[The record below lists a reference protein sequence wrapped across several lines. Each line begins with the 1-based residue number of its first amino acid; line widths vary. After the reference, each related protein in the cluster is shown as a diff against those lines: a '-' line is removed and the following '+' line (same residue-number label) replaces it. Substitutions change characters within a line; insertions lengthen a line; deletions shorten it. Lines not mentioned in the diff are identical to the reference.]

1 MKRQKH
7 IALSL
12 LLSLTPLI
20 LPAIAPAN
28 YGYCQSVSAA
38 WYDTDNTFLDR
49 GKQSYNQGQFDQA
62 ITELTQSININKDR
76 ADSYYWRALAL
87 LAIKQNDRALA
98 DLNDAIRRDPNSTSC
113 FLSRGLLYSNL
124 GQLDKAIKDFDQALA
139 IDPNL
144 IDAKTNRDF
153 ATKELAKQQIAK
165 VNMVPPTSETLE
177 IASSTVPGI
186 GPNVFSSSGV
196 PAHVARTTSGY
207 VNGKPTYGV
216 STSGSG
222 SSKPTKVATAATKTN
237 TVTVSSNSAPAVTYV
252 SPVATNRPTVTTQD
266 VVATA
271 AGINDPKWLALQ
283 KELDAKVA
291 REKKEAELAAVERSR
306 NELKAR
312 ELALKEKQMEE
323 RIARQRSKHEVEDA
337 RRMAMANV
345 AKNKPV
351 TQTADGPEVKV
362 AAAAEEESALEV
374 TNRPV
379 RDKWALIV
387 GISNFQDSKLNLKYP
402 AKDAKDFHDYLLKEG
417 NFAPDHVKLL
427 TNEQATR
434 ANILSELG
442 DKWLPRVANPD
453 DLVVIY
459 ISSHGSASDMDI
471 GGVNY
476 LLAYD
481 SQVDSLYA
489 SGLPMQDL
497 TRIIKGRVH
506 SDRVVLVLDAC
517 HSGAAEAGAKGLFRQ
532 GNVDITEM
540 AQGTGQL
547 VISSSQPSQV
557 SWESKHYQNSVF
569 TRCLIESL
577 KSKGNATTLGEA
589 FTNMKDKVQQE
600 VLTERG
606 VLQTPVL
613 KSRWKGNEL
622 RLAAPPISPRP
633 GLSETP

>member
-1 MKRQKH
+1 MKRPTL

-12 LLSLTPLI
+12 ILSVQLLAPAVTPLA
-20 LPAIAPAN
+20 LPGA
-28 YGYCQSVSAA
+28 SAA
-38 WYDTDNTFLDR
+38 WYDNENTFLDR
-49 GKQSYNQGQFDQA
+49 GKQAYNQGQFDDAIQA
-62 ITELTQSININKDR
+62 LTESIKLNANR
-76 ADSYYWRALAL
+76 ADSFYWRGLAL
-87 LAIKQNDRALA
+87 LAIKQNDRALT
-98 DLNDAIRRDPNSTSC
+98 DLNEAIRLAPDSTSC

-124 GQLDKAIKDFDQALA
+124 GQLDKAVKDFDQALA

-153 ATKELAKQQIAK
+153 AVKELEKQKIAGK
-165 VNMVPPTSETLE
+165 PATTSGEI
-177 IASSTVPGI
+177 IASAPPENLPGI
-186 GPNVFSSSGV
+186 GAVTGTASTALSGSTTSGV
-196 PAHVARTTSGY
+196 RPHVPRTTSGY
-207 VNGKPTYGV
+207 NEKGKPTYGV

-222 SSKPTKVATAATKTN
+222 TTGSAGSASTNSTAA
-237 TVTVSSNSAPAVTYV
+237 
-252 SPVATNRPTVTTQD
+252 VTTSTA
-266 VVATA
+266 VATA

-291 REKKEAELAAVERSR
+291 REKKEAELAAAERSR

-312 ELALKEKQMEE
+312 ELALREKEAEE
-323 RIARQRSKHEVEDA
+323 RIERQRSKREVEEA
-337 RRMAMANV
+337 RRLAMANN
-345 AKNKPV
+345 AKAKVQVGKASGKPAE
-351 TQTADGPEVKV
+351 TAEPAGEET
-362 AAAAEEESALEV
+362 AALDI

-402 AKDAKDFHDYLLKEG
+402 AKDAKDFNDYLLKEG

-427 TNEQATR
+427 VNEQATR

-517 HSGAAEAGAKGLFRQ
+517 HSGAADPGAKGLFRQ
-532 GNVDITEM
+532 GNVDVTEV

-577 KSKGNATTLGEA
+577 KSNGNATTLGEA
-589 FTNMKDKVQQE
+589 FNNMKDKVQQE
-600 VLTERG
+600 VLSERG
-606 VLQTPVL
+606 VLQTPIL
-613 KSRWKGNEL
+613 KSRWKGNDL
-622 RLAAPPISPRP
+622 RLAAPPVTPRP
-633 GLSETP
+633 GLSETL

>member
-1 MKRQKH
+1 MKNRQ
-7 IALSL
+7 IAASL
-12 LLSLTPLI
+12 LLSLTPL
-20 LPAIAPAN
+20 LCPMFMPS
-28 YGYCQSVSAA
+28 GYDLSQPVGAA
-38 WYDTDNTFLDR
+38 WYDNENTFLDR
-49 GKQSYNQGQFDQA
+49 GKQAYNQGQFDQA
-62 ITELTQSININKDR
+62 IQALTESIKLNADR
-76 ADSYYWRALAL
+76 ADSYYWRGLAL
-87 LAIKQNDRALA
+87 LAIKQNDRALT
-98 DLNDAIRRDPNSTSC
+98 DLNEAIRLAPDSTSC
-113 FLSRGLLYSNL
+113 FLSRGLLHSNL
-124 GQLDKAIKDFDQALA
+124 GQLDKAIADFDQALA

-153 ATKELAKQQIAK
+153 AAKELEKQKLAKAK
-165 VNMVPPTSETLE
+165 PAEPTNTELAVT
-177 IASSTVPGI
+177 TV
-186 GPNVFSSSGV
+186 SSSALVASNPTGSSV
-196 PAHVARTTSGY
+196 RPHVARTSSGY
-207 VNGKPTYGV
+207 DSKGKPTYGV
-216 STSGSG
+216 STTNT
-222 SSKPTKVATAATKTN
+222 SSTATAAVTN
-237 TVTVSSNSAPAVTYV
+237 QTVI
-252 SPVATNRPTVTTQD
+252 
-266 VVATA
+266 ATA

-283 KELDAKVA
+283 KELEAKVA
-291 REKKEAELAAVERSR
+291 RERKETELAAAERSR

-312 ELALKEKQMEE
+312 ELALKEKEADARIE
-323 RIARQRSKHEVEDA
+323 RLRNKQEVEEA
-337 RRMAMANV
+337 RRLAMANT
-345 AKNKPV
+345 AKVKPSGKV
-351 TQTADGPEVKV
+351 TAKV
-362 AAAAEEESALEV
+362 DTDSQPEESALDV

-402 AKDAKDFHDYLLKEG
+402 AKDAKDFNDYLLKEG

-517 HSGAAEAGAKGLFRQ
+517 HSGAADPGAKGLFRQ
-532 GNVDITEM
+532 GNVDVTEV

-589 FTNMKDKVQQE
+589 FSNMKDKVQQE

-613 KSRWKGNEL
+613 KSRWKGNDL
-622 RLAAPPISPRP
+622 RLAAPAVTPRP
-633 GLSETP
+633 GLAEVP

>member
-1 MKRQKH
+1 MKKQQ
-7 IALSL
+7 IAASL
-12 LLSLTPLI
+12 ILSLTPLLCPMF
-20 LPAIAPAN
+20 LPCGLELSQPTE
-28 YGYCQSVSAA
+28 AA
-38 WYDTDNTFLDR
+38 WYDNENTFLDR
-49 GKQSYNQGQFDQA
+49 GKQAYNQGQFDQA
-62 ITELTQSININKDR
+62 IQALTESIKLNGDR
-76 ADSYYWRALAL
+76 ADSYYWRGLAL
-87 LAIKQNDRALA
+87 LAIKQNDRALD
-98 DLNDAIRRDPNSTSC
+98 DLNAAIRLAPDSTSC

-124 GQLDKAIKDFDQALA
+124 GQLDKAIADFDQALA

-153 ATKELAKQQIAK
+153 AAKELEKQKIAK
-165 VNMVPPTSETLE
+165 SKPVEPANTDLAVTTVASNQV
-177 IASSTVPGI
+177 ASSQTG
-186 GPNVFSSSGV
+186 SSV
-196 PAHVARTTSGY
+196 RPHVARTTSGY
-207 VNGKPTYGV
+207 DAKGKPTYGV
-216 STSGSG
+216 STGHAG
-222 SSKPTKVATAATKTN
+222 SS
-237 TVTVSSNSAPAVTYV
+237 VSTTPAVT
-252 SPVATNRPTVTTQD
+252 NQTVI
-266 VVATA
+266 ATA

-283 KELDAKVA
+283 KELEAKVA
-291 REKKEAELAAVERSR
+291 REKKEAELAAAERSR

-312 ELALKEKQMEE
+312 ELALKEKEAEE
-323 RIARQRSKHEVEDA
+323 RIERQRNKHEVEEA
-337 RRMAMANV
+337 RRLAMANNGKV
-345 AKNKPV
+345 KGPAK
-351 TQTADGPEVKV
+351 TTAKAD
-362 AAAAEEESALEV
+362 AETPAEESALDV

-402 AKDAKDFHDYLLKEG
+402 AKDAKDFNDYLLKEG
-417 NFAPDHVKLL
+417 HFAADHVKLL

-517 HSGAAEAGAKGLFRQ
+517 HSGAADPGAKGLFRQ
-532 GNVDITEM
+532 GNVDISEV

-577 KSKGNATTLGEA
+577 KSKGDATTLGEA
-589 FTNMKDKVQQE
+589 FSNMKDKVQQE

-613 KSRWKGNEL
+613 KSRWKGNDL
-622 RLAAPPISPRP
+622 RLAAPPVTPRP
-633 GLSETP
+633 GLAENP

>member
-1 MKRQKH
+1 MKKRQ
-7 IALSL
+7 IAASL
-12 LLSLTPLI
+12 LLSLTPLLCPMF
-20 LPAIAPAN
+20 LPSGLDLSQPTE
-28 YGYCQSVSAA
+28 AA
-38 WYDTDNTFLDR
+38 WYDNENTFLDR
-49 GKQSYNQGQFDQA
+49 GKQAYNQGQFDQA
-62 ITELTQSININKDR
+62 IQALTESIKLNGDR
-76 ADSYYWRALAL
+76 ADSYYWRGLAL

-98 DLNDAIRRDPNSTSC
+98 DLTDAIRLAPDSTSC
-113 FLSRGLLYSNL
+113 FLSRGLLYSNM
-124 GQLDKAIKDFDQALA
+124 GQLDKAVADFDQALA

-153 ATKELAKQQIAK
+153 AAKELEKQKLAKAK
-165 VNMVPPTSETLE
+165 PVEPASTELAVTTVSNNQVV
-177 IASSTVPGI
+177 ASSQTG
-186 GPNVFSSSGV
+186 SSV
-196 PAHVARTTSGY
+196 RPHVARTSSGY
-207 VNGKPTYGV
+207 DSKGKPTYGL
-216 STSGSG
+216 STSH
-222 SSKPTKVATAATKTN
+222 PNTATAS
-237 TVTVSSNSAPAVTYV
+237 TVAVTGQT
-252 SPVATNRPTVTTQD
+252 A
-266 VVATA
+266 VATA

-283 KELDAKVA
+283 KELEAKVA

-312 ELALKEKQMEE
+312 ELALKEKEAEE
-323 RIARQRSKHEVEDA
+323 RIERQRNKHEVEDA
-337 RRMAMANV
+337 RRLAMANN
-345 AKNKPV
+345 AKVKTPAKG
-351 TQTADGPEVKV
+351 TAKTE
-362 AAAAEEESALEV
+362 AESQPEESALDV

-387 GISNFQDSKLNLKYP
+387 GISNFQDNKLNLKYP
-402 AKDAKDFHDYLLKEG
+402 AKDAKDFNDYLLKEG

-427 TNEQATR
+427 VNEQATR

-517 HSGAAEAGAKGLFRQ
+517 HSGAADPGAKGLFRQ
-532 GNVDITEM
+532 GNVDISEV

-577 KSKGNATTLGEA
+577 KSKGDATTLGEA
-589 FTNMKDKVQQE
+589 FSNMKDKVQQE

-613 KSRWKGNEL
+613 KSRWKGNDL
-622 RLAAPPISPRP
+622 RLAAPAVTPRP
-633 GLSETP
+633 GLAENP

>member
-1 MKRQKH
+1 MKKRQ
-7 IALSL
+7 IAASL
-12 LLSLTPLI
+12 LLSLTPLLCPMF
-20 LPAIAPAN
+20 LPSGLDLSQPTE
-28 YGYCQSVSAA
+28 AA
-38 WYDTDNTFLDR
+38 WYDNENTFLDR
-49 GKQSYNQGQFDQA
+49 GKQAYNQGQFDQA
-62 ITELTQSININKDR
+62 IQLLTESIKLNGDR
-76 ADSYYWRALAL
+76 ADSFYWRGLAL

-98 DLNDAIRRDPNSTSC
+98 DLTDAIRLAPDSTSC
-113 FLSRGLLYSNL
+113 FLSRGLLYSNM
-124 GQLDKAIKDFDQALA
+124 GRLDKAVADFDQALA

-153 ATKELAKQQIAK
+153 AAKELEKQKIAK
-165 VNMVPPTSETLE
+165 AKPVEPVSTELAVTTVSNNQVV
-177 IASSTVPGI
+177 ASSQ
-186 GPNVFSSSGV
+186 SGSAV
-196 PAHVARTTSGY
+196 RPHVARTTSGY
-207 VNGKPTYGV
+207 DSKGKPTYGL
-216 STSGSG
+216 STSH
-222 SSKPTKVATAATKTN
+222 PNTATAS
-237 TVTVSSNSAPAVTYV
+237 TVAVTGQT
-252 SPVATNRPTVTTQD
+252 A
-266 VVATA
+266 VATA

-283 KELDAKVA
+283 KELEAKVA

-312 ELALKEKQMEE
+312 ELALKEKEAEE
-323 RIARQRSKHEVEDA
+323 RIERQRNKHEVEDA
-337 RRMAMANV
+337 RRLAMANN
-345 AKNKPV
+345 AKVKTPAK
-351 TQTADGPEVKV
+351 TTAKTETESQP
-362 AAAAEEESALEV
+362 EESALDV

-387 GISNFQDSKLNLKYP
+387 GISNFQDNKLNLKYP
-402 AKDAKDFHDYLLKEG
+402 AKDAKDFNDYLLKEG

-427 TNEQATR
+427 VNEQATR

-517 HSGAAEAGAKGLFRQ
+517 HSGAADPGSKGLFRQ
-532 GNVDITEM
+532 GNVDITEV

-547 VISSSQPSQV
+547 VISSSLPSQV

-577 KSKGNATTLGEA
+577 KSKGDATTLGEA
-589 FTNMKDKVQQE
+589 FSNMKDKVQQE

-613 KSRWKGNEL
+613 KSRWKGNDL
-622 RLAAPPISPRP
+622 RLAAPAVTPRP
-633 GLSETP
+633 GLAENP

>member
-1 MKRQKH
+1 MKKRQ
-7 IALSL
+7 IAATL
-12 LLSLTPLI
+12 LLSLTPLLCPMF
-20 LPAIAPAN
+20 LPLGLDLSHPAE
-28 YGYCQSVSAA
+28 AA
-38 WYDTDNTFLDR
+38 WYDNENTFLDR
-49 GKQSYNQGQFDQA
+49 GKQAYNQGQFDQA
-62 ITELTQSININKDR
+62 IQALTESIKLNGDR
-76 ADSYYWRALAL
+76 ADSYYWRGLAL

-98 DLNDAIRRDPNSTSC
+98 DLTDAIRLAPDSTSC

-124 GQLDKAIKDFDQALA
+124 GQLDKAVADFDRALA

-153 ATKELAKQQIAK
+153 AAKELEKQKIAK
-165 VNMVPPTSETLE
+165 AKPVEPASTELAVTTVSNNQVV
-177 IASSTVPGI
+177 ASSQTG
-186 GPNVFSSSGV
+186 SSV
-196 PAHVARTTSGY
+196 RPHVARTTSGY
-207 VNGKPTYGV
+207 DSKGKPTYGV
-216 STSGSG
+216 ST
-222 SSKPTKVATAATKTN
+222 TA
-237 TVTVSSNSAPAVTYV
+237 TVTPAVTG
-252 SPVATNRPTVTTQD
+252 RM

-271 AGINDPKWLALQ
+271 DGINDPKWLALQ
-283 KELDAKVA
+283 KELEAKVA

-312 ELALKEKQMEE
+312 ELALKEKEAEE
-323 RIARQRSKHEVEDA
+323 RIERQRNKHEVEDA
-337 RRMAMANV
+337 RRLAMANN
-345 AKNKPV
+345 AKVKTPAKV
-351 TQTADGPEVKV
+351 TAKTETESQP
-362 AAAAEEESALEV
+362 EESALDV

-387 GISNFQDSKLNLKYP
+387 GISNFQDNKLNLKYP
-402 AKDAKDFHDYLLKEG
+402 AKDAKDFNDYLLKEG

-427 TNEQATR
+427 VNEQATR

-517 HSGAAEAGAKGLFRQ
+517 HSGAADPGSKGLFRQ
-532 GNVDITEM
+532 GNVDITEV

-577 KSKGNATTLGEA
+577 KSKGSATTLGEA
-589 FTNMKDKVQQE
+589 FSNMKDKVQQE

-613 KSRWKGNEL
+613 KSRWKGNDL
-622 RLAAPPISPRP
+622 RLAAPAVTPRP
-633 GLSETP
+633 GLAENP

>member
-1 MKRQKH
+1 MKKRQ
-7 IALSL
+7 IAASL
-12 LLSLTPLI
+12 LLSLSPL
-20 LPAIAPAN
+20 LCPMFVPS
-28 YGYCQSVSAA
+28 GLDLSQPTEAA
-38 WYDTDNTFLDR
+38 WYDNENTFLDR
-49 GKQSYNQGQFDQA
+49 GKQAYNQGQFDQA
-62 ITELTQSININKDR
+62 IQLLTESIKLNGDR
-76 ADSYYWRALAL
+76 ADSYYWRGLAL

-98 DLNDAIRRDPNSTSC
+98 DLTDAIRLAPDSTSC
-113 FLSRGLLYSNL
+113 FLSRGLLYSNM
-124 GQLDKAIKDFDQALA
+124 GRLDKAVADFDQALA

-153 ATKELAKQQIAK
+153 AAKELEKQKIAK
-165 VNMVPPTSETLE
+165 AKPVEPASTELAVTTVSNNQTV
-177 IASSTVPGI
+177 ASSQTG
-186 GPNVFSSSGV
+186 SSV
-196 PAHVARTTSGY
+196 RPHVARTTSGY
-207 VNGKPTYGV
+207 DSKGKPTYGL
-216 STSGSG
+216 STSHPNTG
-222 SSKPTKVATAATKTN
+222 TAS
-237 TVTVSSNSAPAVTYV
+237 TVAVTGQT
-252 SPVATNRPTVTTQD
+252 A
-266 VVATA
+266 VATA

-283 KELDAKVA
+283 KELEAKVA

-312 ELALKEKQMEE
+312 ELALKEKEAEE
-323 RIARQRSKHEVEDA
+323 RIERQRNKHEVEDA
-337 RRMAMANV
+337 RRLAMANN
-345 AKNKPV
+345 AKVKTPAK
-351 TQTADGPEVKV
+351 TTAKTE
-362 AAAAEEESALEV
+362 AESQPEESALDV

-387 GISNFQDSKLNLKYP
+387 GISNFQDNKLNLKYP
-402 AKDAKDFHDYLLKEG
+402 AKDAKDFNDYLLKEG

-427 TNEQATR
+427 VNEQATR

-517 HSGAAEAGAKGLFRQ
+517 HSGAADPGSKGLFRQ
-532 GNVDITEM
+532 GNVDITEV

-577 KSKGNATTLGEA
+577 KSKGSATTLGEA
-589 FTNMKDKVQQE
+589 FSNMKDKVQQE

-613 KSRWKGNEL
+613 KSRWKGNDL
-622 RLAAPPISPRP
+622 RLAAPAVTPRP
-633 GLSETP
+633 GLAENP

>member
-1 MKRQKH
+1 MKKRQ
-7 IALSL
+7 IAASL
-12 LLSLTPLI
+12 LLSLTPLLCPMF
-20 LPAIAPAN
+20 LPSGLDLSQPTE
-28 YGYCQSVSAA
+28 AA
-38 WYDTDNTFLDR
+38 WYDNENTFLDR
-49 GKQSYNQGQFDQA
+49 GKQAYNQGQFDQA
-62 ITELTQSININKDR
+62 IQLLTESIKLNGDR
-76 ADSYYWRALAL
+76 ADSYYWRGLAL

-98 DLNDAIRRDPNSTSC
+98 DLTDAIRLAPDSTSC
-113 FLSRGLLYSNL
+113 FLSRGLLYSNM
-124 GQLDKAIKDFDQALA
+124 GRLDKAVADFDQALA

-153 ATKELAKQQIAK
+153 AAKELEKQKIAK
-165 VNMVPPTSETLE
+165 AKPVEPASTELAVTTVSNNQTV
-177 IASSTVPGI
+177 ASSQTG
-186 GPNVFSSSGV
+186 SSV
-196 PAHVARTTSGY
+196 RPHVARTTSGY
-207 VNGKPTYGV
+207 DSKGKPTYGL
-216 STSGSG
+216 STSH
-222 SSKPTKVATAATKTN
+222 PNTATAS
-237 TVTVSSNSAPAVTYV
+237 TVAVTGQT
-252 SPVATNRPTVTTQD
+252 A
-266 VVATA
+266 VATA

-283 KELDAKVA
+283 KELEAKVA

-312 ELALKEKQMEE
+312 ELALKEKEAEE
-323 RIARQRSKHEVEDA
+323 RIERQRNKHEVEDA
-337 RRMAMANV
+337 RRLAMANN
-345 AKNKPV
+345 AKVKTPAK
-351 TQTADGPEVKV
+351 TTAKTE
-362 AAAAEEESALEV
+362 AESQPEESALDV

-387 GISNFQDSKLNLKYP
+387 GISNFQDNKLNLKYP
-402 AKDAKDFHDYLLKEG
+402 AKDAKDFNDYLLKEG

-427 TNEQATR
+427 VNEQATR

-517 HSGAAEAGAKGLFRQ
+517 HSGAADPGSKGLFRQ
-532 GNVDITEM
+532 GNVDITEV

-577 KSKGNATTLGEA
+577 KSKGDATTLGEA
-589 FTNMKDKVQQE
+589 FSNMKDKVQQE

-613 KSRWKGNEL
+613 KSRWKGNDL
-622 RLAAPPISPRP
+622 RLAAPAVTPRP
-633 GLSETP
+633 GLAENP

>member
-1 MKRQKH
+1 MFLPCGH
-7 IALSL
+7 ELSQP
-12 LLSLTPLI
+12 TE
-20 LPAIAPAN
+20 
-28 YGYCQSVSAA
+28 AA
-38 WYDTDNTFLDR
+38 WYDNENTFLDR
-49 GKQSYNQGQFDQA
+49 GKQAYNQGQFDQA
-62 ITELTQSININKDR
+62 IQALTESIKLNGDR
-76 ADSYYWRALAL
+76 ADSYYWRGLAL

-98 DLNDAIRRDPNSTSC
+98 DLNDAIRLAPDSTSC

-124 GQLDKAIKDFDQALA
+124 GQLDKAVADFDKALA

-153 ATKELAKQQIAK
+153 AAKELEKQKIAK
-165 VNMVPPTSETLE
+165 AKPVEPANTDLAVATVASNQV
-177 IASSTVPGI
+177 ASSQTG
-186 GPNVFSSSGV
+186 SSV
-196 PAHVARTTSGY
+196 RPHVARTTSGY
-207 VNGKPTYGV
+207 DAKGKPTYGV
-216 STSGSG
+216 STGHAG
-222 SSKPTKVATAATKTN
+222 SS
-237 TVTVSSNSAPAVTYV
+237 VSTTPAVT
-252 SPVATNRPTVTTQD
+252 NQTVI
-266 VVATA
+266 ATA

-283 KELDAKVA
+283 KELEAKVA
-291 REKKEAELAAVERSR
+291 REKKEAELAAAERSR

-312 ELALKEKQMEE
+312 ELALKEKEAEE
-323 RIARQRSKHEVEDA
+323 RIERQRNKHEVEEA
-337 RRMAMANV
+337 RRLAMANNGKV
-345 AKNKPV
+345 KGPAKTTVK
-351 TQTADGPEVKV
+351 AD
-362 AAAAEEESALEV
+362 AETPAEESALDV

-402 AKDAKDFHDYLLKEG
+402 AKDAKDFNDYLLKEG
-417 NFAPDHVKLL
+417 HFAADHVKLL

-517 HSGAAEAGAKGLFRQ
+517 HSGAADPGAKGLFRQ
-532 GNVDITEM
+532 GNVDISEV

-577 KSKGNATTLGEA
+577 KSKGDATTLGEA
-589 FTNMKDKVQQE
+589 FSNMKDKVQQE

-613 KSRWKGNEL
+613 KSRWKGNDL
-622 RLAAPPISPRP
+622 RLAAPPVTPRP
-633 GLSETP
+633 GLAENP

>member
-1 MKRQKH
+1 MKKRQ
-7 IALSL
+7 IAASL
-12 LLSLTPLI
+12 LLSLTPLLCPMF
-20 LPAIAPAN
+20 LPSGLDLSQPTE
-28 YGYCQSVSAA
+28 AA
-38 WYDTDNTFLDR
+38 WYDNENTFLDR
-49 GKQSYNQGQFDQA
+49 GKQAYNQGQFDQA
-62 ITELTQSININKDR
+62 IQLLTESIKLNGDR
-76 ADSYYWRALAL
+76 ADSYYWRGLAL

-98 DLNDAIRRDPNSTSC
+98 DLTDAIRLAPDSTSC
-113 FLSRGLLYSNL
+113 FLSRGLLYSNM
-124 GQLDKAIKDFDQALA
+124 GRLDKAVADFDQALA

-153 ATKELAKQQIAK
+153 AAKELEKQKIAK
-165 VNMVPPTSETLE
+165 AKPVEPASTELAVTTVSNNQTV
-177 IASSTVPGI
+177 ASSQTG
-186 GPNVFSSSGV
+186 SSV
-196 PAHVARTTSGY
+196 RPHVARTTSGY
-207 VNGKPTYGV
+207 DSKGKPTYGL
-216 STSGSG
+216 STSHPNTGS
-222 SSKPTKVATAATKTN
+222 N
-237 TVTVSSNSAPAVTYV
+237 TPAVTGQT
-252 SPVATNRPTVTTQD
+252 A
-266 VVATA
+266 VATA

-283 KELDAKVA
+283 KELEAKVA

-312 ELALKEKQMEE
+312 ELALKEKEAEE
-323 RIARQRSKHEVEDA
+323 RIERQRNKHEVEDA
-337 RRMAMANV
+337 RRLAMANN
-345 AKNKPV
+345 AKVKTPAK
-351 TQTADGPEVKV
+351 TTAKTETESQP
-362 AAAAEEESALEV
+362 EESALDV

-387 GISNFQDSKLNLKYP
+387 GISNFQDNKLNLKYP
-402 AKDAKDFHDYLLKEG
+402 AKDAKDFNDYLLKEG

-427 TNEQATR
+427 VNEQATR

-517 HSGAAEAGAKGLFRQ
+517 HSGAADPGSKGLFRQ
-532 GNVDITEM
+532 GNVDITEV

-577 KSKGNATTLGEA
+577 KSKGSATTLGEA
-589 FTNMKDKVQQE
+589 FSNMKDKVQQE

-613 KSRWKGNEL
+613 KSRWKGNDL
-622 RLAAPPISPRP
+622 RLAAPAVTPRP
-633 GLSETP
+633 GLAENP

>member
-1 MKRQKH
+1 MKKRQ
-7 IALSL
+7 IAASL
-12 LLSLTPLI
+12 LLSLTPLLCPMF
-20 LPAIAPAN
+20 LPSGLDLSQPTE
-28 YGYCQSVSAA
+28 AA
-38 WYDTDNTFLDR
+38 WYDNENTFLDR
-49 GKQSYNQGQFDQA
+49 GKQAYNQGQFDQA
-62 ITELTQSININKDR
+62 IQLLTESIKLNGDR
-76 ADSYYWRALAL
+76 ADSYYWRGLAL

-98 DLNDAIRRDPNSTSC
+98 DLTDAIRLAPDSTSC
-113 FLSRGLLYSNL
+113 FLSRGLLYSNM
-124 GQLDKAIKDFDQALA
+124 GRLDKAVADFDQALA

-153 ATKELAKQQIAK
+153 AAKELEKQKIAK
-165 VNMVPPTSETLE
+165 AKPVEPASTELAVTTVSNNQTV
-177 IASSTVPGI
+177 ASSQTG
-186 GPNVFSSSGV
+186 SSV
-196 PAHVARTTSGY
+196 RPHVARTTSGY
-207 VNGKPTYGV
+207 DSKGKPTYGL
-216 STSGSG
+216 STSHPNTG
-222 SSKPTKVATAATKTN
+222 TAS
-237 TVTVSSNSAPAVTYV
+237 TVAVTGQT
-252 SPVATNRPTVTTQD
+252 A
-266 VVATA
+266 VATA

-283 KELDAKVA
+283 KELEAKVA

-312 ELALKEKQMEE
+312 ELALKEKEAEE
-323 RIARQRSKHEVEDA
+323 RIERQRNKHEVEDA
-337 RRMAMANV
+337 RRLAMANN
-345 AKNKPV
+345 AKVKTPAK
-351 TQTADGPEVKV
+351 TTAKTE
-362 AAAAEEESALEV
+362 AESQPEESALDV

-387 GISNFQDSKLNLKYP
+387 GISNFQDNKLNLKYP
-402 AKDAKDFHDYLLKEG
+402 AKDAKDFNDYLLKEG

-427 TNEQATR
+427 VNEQATR

-517 HSGAAEAGAKGLFRQ
+517 HSGAADPGSKGLFRQ
-532 GNVDITEM
+532 GNVDITEV

-577 KSKGNATTLGEA
+577 KSKGDATTLGEA
-589 FTNMKDKVQQE
+589 FSNMKDKVQQE

-613 KSRWKGNEL
+613 KSRWKGNDL
-622 RLAAPPISPRP
+622 RLAAPAVTPRP
-633 GLSETP
+633 GLAENP

>member
-1 MKRQKH
+1 MFLPCGLE
-7 IALSL
+7 LSQP
-12 LLSLTPLI
+12 TE
-20 LPAIAPAN
+20 
-28 YGYCQSVSAA
+28 AA
-38 WYDTDNTFLDR
+38 WYDNENTFLDR
-49 GKQSYNQGQFDQA
+49 GKQAYNQGQFDQA
-62 ITELTQSININKDR
+62 IQALTESIKLNGDR
-76 ADSYYWRALAL
+76 ADSYYWRGLAL

-98 DLNDAIRRDPNSTSC
+98 DLNDAIRLAPDSTSC

-124 GQLDKAIKDFDQALA
+124 GQLDKAIADFDQALA

-153 ATKELAKQQIAK
+153 AAKELEKQKIAK
-165 VNMVPPTSETLE
+165 AKPVEPVNTDLAVTTVASNQV
-177 IASSTVPGI
+177 ASSQTG
-186 GPNVFSSSGV
+186 SSV
-196 PAHVARTTSGY
+196 RPHVARTTSGY
-207 VNGKPTYGV
+207 DAKGKPTYGV
-216 STSGSG
+216 STGHAGS
-222 SSKPTKVATAATKTN
+222 
-237 TVTVSSNSAPAVTYV
+237 TVSTTPAVT
-252 SPVATNRPTVTTQD
+252 NQTVI
-266 VVATA
+266 ATA

-283 KELDAKVA
+283 KELEAKVA
-291 REKKEAELAAVERSR
+291 REKKEAELAAAERSR

-312 ELALKEKQMEE
+312 ELALKEKEAEE
-323 RIARQRSKHEVEDA
+323 RIERQRNKHEVEEA
-337 RRMAMANV
+337 RRLAMANNGKV
-345 AKNKPV
+345 KGPAK
-351 TQTADGPEVKV
+351 TTAKAD
-362 AAAAEEESALEV
+362 AETPAEESALDV

-402 AKDAKDFHDYLLKEG
+402 AKDAKDFNDYLLKEG
-417 NFAPDHVKLL
+417 HFAADHVKLL

-517 HSGAAEAGAKGLFRQ
+517 HSGAADPGAKGLFRQ
-532 GNVDITEM
+532 GNVDISEV

-577 KSKGNATTLGEA
+577 KSKGDATTLGEA
-589 FTNMKDKVQQE
+589 FSNMKDKVQQE

-613 KSRWKGNEL
+613 KSRWKGNDL
-622 RLAAPPISPRP
+622 RLAAPPVTPRP
-633 GLSETP
+633 GLAENP

>member
-1 MKRQKH
+1 MKKRQ
-7 IALSL
+7 IAASL
-12 LLSLTPLI
+12 LLSLSPLLCPMF
-20 LPAIAPAN
+20 LPSGLDLSQPTE
-28 YGYCQSVSAA
+28 AA
-38 WYDTDNTFLDR
+38 WYDNENTFLDR
-49 GKQSYNQGQFDQA
+49 GKQAYNQGQFDQA
-62 ITELTQSININKDR
+62 IQLLTESIKLNGDR
-76 ADSYYWRALAL
+76 ADSYYWRGLAL

-98 DLNDAIRRDPNSTSC
+98 DLTDAIRLAPDSTSC
-113 FLSRGLLYSNL
+113 FLSRGLLYSNM
-124 GQLDKAIKDFDQALA
+124 GRLDKAVADFDQALA

-153 ATKELAKQQIAK
+153 AAKELEKQKIAK
-165 VNMVPPTSETLE
+165 AKPVEPASTELAVTTVSNNQTV
-177 IASSTVPGI
+177 ASSQTG
-186 GPNVFSSSGV
+186 SSV
-196 PAHVARTTSGY
+196 RPHVARTTSGY
-207 VNGKPTYGV
+207 DSKGKPTYGL
-216 STSGSG
+216 STSHPNTGS
-222 SSKPTKVATAATKTN
+222 N
-237 TVTVSSNSAPAVTYV
+237 TPAVTGQT
-252 SPVATNRPTVTTQD
+252 A
-266 VVATA
+266 VATA

-283 KELDAKVA
+283 KELEAKVA

-312 ELALKEKQMEE
+312 ELALKEKEAEE
-323 RIARQRSKHEVEDA
+323 RIERQRNKHEVEDA
-337 RRMAMANV
+337 RRLAMANN
-345 AKNKPV
+345 AKVKTPAKTTAKTETE
-351 TQTADGPEVKV
+351 TQPD
-362 AAAAEEESALEV
+362 ESALDV

-387 GISNFQDSKLNLKYP
+387 GISNFQDNKLNLKYP
-402 AKDAKDFHDYLLKEG
+402 AKDAKDFNDYLLKEG

-427 TNEQATR
+427 VNEQATR

-517 HSGAAEAGAKGLFRQ
+517 HSGAADPGSKGLFRQ
-532 GNVDITEM
+532 GNVDITEV

-577 KSKGNATTLGEA
+577 KSKGSATTLGEA
-589 FTNMKDKVQQE
+589 FSNMKDKVQQE

-613 KSRWKGNEL
+613 KSRWKGNDL
-622 RLAAPPISPRP
+622 RLAAPAVTPRP
-633 GLSETP
+633 GLAENP

>member
-1 MKRQKH
+1 MKKRQ
-7 IALSL
+7 IAASL
-12 LLSLTPLI
+12 LLSLSPLLCPMF
-20 LPAIAPAN
+20 LPSGLDLSQPTE
-28 YGYCQSVSAA
+28 AA
-38 WYDTDNTFLDR
+38 WYDNENTFLDR
-49 GKQSYNQGQFDQA
+49 GKQAYNQGQFDQA
-62 ITELTQSININKDR
+62 IQLLTESIKLNGDR
-76 ADSYYWRALAL
+76 ADSYYWRGLAL

-98 DLNDAIRRDPNSTSC
+98 DLTDAIRLAPDSTSC
-113 FLSRGLLYSNL
+113 FLSRGLLYSNM
-124 GQLDKAIKDFDQALA
+124 GRLDKAVADFDQALA

-153 ATKELAKQQIAK
+153 AAKELEKQKIAK
-165 VNMVPPTSETLE
+165 AKPVEPASTELAVTTVSNNQTV
-177 IASSTVPGI
+177 ASSQTG
-186 GPNVFSSSGV
+186 SSV
-196 PAHVARTTSGY
+196 RPHVARTTSGY
-207 VNGKPTYGV
+207 DSKGKPTYGL
-216 STSGSG
+216 STSHPNTGS
-222 SSKPTKVATAATKTN
+222 N
-237 TVTVSSNSAPAVTYV
+237 TPAVTGQT
-252 SPVATNRPTVTTQD
+252 A
-266 VVATA
+266 VATA

-283 KELDAKVA
+283 KELEAKVA

-312 ELALKEKQMEE
+312 ELALKEKEAEE
-323 RIARQRSKHEVEDA
+323 RIERQRNKHEVEDA
-337 RRMAMANV
+337 RRLAMANN
-345 AKNKPV
+345 AKVKTPAK
-351 TQTADGPEVKV
+351 TTAKTETESQP
-362 AAAAEEESALEV
+362 EESALDV

-387 GISNFQDSKLNLKYP
+387 GISNFQDNKLNLKYP
-402 AKDAKDFHDYLLKEG
+402 AKDAKDFNDYLLKEG

-427 TNEQATR
+427 VNEQATR

-517 HSGAAEAGAKGLFRQ
+517 HSGAADPGSKGLFRQ
-532 GNVDITEM
+532 GNVDITEV

-577 KSKGNATTLGEA
+577 KSKGSATTLGEA
-589 FTNMKDKVQQE
+589 FSNMKDKVQQE

-613 KSRWKGNEL
+613 KSRWKGNDL
-622 RLAAPPISPRP
+622 RLAAPAVTPRP
-633 GLSETP
+633 GLAENP

>member
-1 MKRQKH
+1 MKKRQ
-7 IALSL
+7 IAASL
-12 LLSLTPLI
+12 LLSLTPLLCPMF
-20 LPAIAPAN
+20 LPSGLDLSQPTE
-28 YGYCQSVSAA
+28 AA
-38 WYDTDNTFLDR
+38 WYDNENTFLDR
-49 GKQSYNQGQFDQA
+49 GKQAYNQGQFDQA
-62 ITELTQSININKDR
+62 IQLLTESIKLNGDR
-76 ADSYYWRALAL
+76 ADSYYWRGLAL

-98 DLNDAIRRDPNSTSC
+98 DLTDAIRLAPDSTSC
-113 FLSRGLLYSNL
+113 FLSRGLLYSNM
-124 GQLDKAIKDFDQALA
+124 GRLDKAVADFDQALA

-153 ATKELAKQQIAK
+153 AAKELEKQKIAK
-165 VNMVPPTSETLE
+165 AKPVEPASTELAVTTVSNNQTV
-177 IASSTVPGI
+177 ASSQTG
-186 GPNVFSSSGV
+186 SSV
-196 PAHVARTTSGY
+196 RPHVARTTSGY
-207 VNGKPTYGV
+207 DSKGKPTYGL
-216 STSGSG
+216 STSHLN
-222 SSKPTKVATAATKTN
+222 TATAS
-237 TVTVSSNSAPAVTYV
+237 TVAVTGQT
-252 SPVATNRPTVTTQD
+252 A
-266 VVATA
+266 VATA

-283 KELDAKVA
+283 KELEAKVA

-312 ELALKEKQMEE
+312 ELALKEKEAEE
-323 RIARQRSKHEVEDA
+323 RIERQRNKHEVEDA
-337 RRMAMANV
+337 RRLAMANN
-345 AKNKPV
+345 AKVKTPAK
-351 TQTADGPEVKV
+351 TTAKTE
-362 AAAAEEESALEV
+362 AESQPEESALDV

-387 GISNFQDSKLNLKYP
+387 GISNFQDNKLNLKYP
-402 AKDAKDFHDYLLKEG
+402 AKDAKDFNDYLLKEG

-427 TNEQATR
+427 VNEQATR

-517 HSGAAEAGAKGLFRQ
+517 HSGAADPGSKGLFRQ
-532 GNVDITEM
+532 GNVDITEV

-577 KSKGNATTLGEA
+577 KSKGDATTLGEA
-589 FTNMKDKVQQE
+589 FSNMKDKVQQE

-613 KSRWKGNEL
+613 KSRWKGNDL
-622 RLAAPPISPRP
+622 RLAAPAVTPRP
-633 GLSETP
+633 GLAENP

>member
-1 MKRQKH
+1 MKKQQ
-7 IALSL
+7 IAASL
-12 LLSLTPLI
+12 ILSLTPLLCPMF
-20 LPAIAPAN
+20 LPCGLELSQPTE
-28 YGYCQSVSAA
+28 AA
-38 WYDTDNTFLDR
+38 WYDNENTFLDR
-49 GKQSYNQGQFDQA
+49 GKQAYNQGQFDQA
-62 ITELTQSININKDR
+62 IQALTESIKLNGDR
-76 ADSYYWRALAL
+76 ADSYYWRGLAL

-98 DLNDAIRRDPNSTSC
+98 DLNDAIRLAPDSTSC

-124 GQLDKAIKDFDQALA
+124 GQLDKAIADFDQALA

-153 ATKELAKQQIAK
+153 AAKELEKQKIAK
-165 VNMVPPTSETLE
+165 AKPVEPANTDLAVTTVASNQV
-177 IASSTVPGI
+177 ASSQTG
-186 GPNVFSSSGV
+186 SSV
-196 PAHVARTTSGY
+196 RPHVARTTSGY
-207 VNGKPTYGV
+207 DAKGKPTYGI
-216 STSGSG
+216 STGHAG
-222 SSKPTKVATAATKTN
+222 SSASTT
-237 TVTVSSNSAPAVTYV
+237 PAVT
-252 SPVATNRPTVTTQD
+252 NQTVI
-266 VVATA
+266 ATA

-283 KELDAKVA
+283 KELEAKVA
-291 REKKEAELAAVERSR
+291 REKKEAELAAAERSR

-312 ELALKEKQMEE
+312 ELALKEKEAEE
-323 RIARQRSKHEVEDA
+323 RIERQRNKHEVEEA
-337 RRMAMANV
+337 RRLAMANNGKV
-345 AKNKPV
+345 KGPAK
-351 TQTADGPEVKV
+351 TTAKAD
-362 AAAAEEESALEV
+362 AETPAEESALDV

-402 AKDAKDFHDYLLKEG
+402 AKDAKDFNDYLLKEG
-417 NFAPDHVKLL
+417 HFAADHVKLL

-517 HSGAAEAGAKGLFRQ
+517 HSGAADPGAKGLFRQ
-532 GNVDITEM
+532 GNVDISEV

-577 KSKGNATTLGEA
+577 KSKGDATTLGEA
-589 FTNMKDKVQQE
+589 FSNMKDKVQQE

-613 KSRWKGNEL
+613 KSRWKGNDL
-622 RLAAPPISPRP
+622 RLAAPPVTPRP
-633 GLSETP
+633 GLAENP

>member
-1 MKRQKH
+1 MKKQQ
-7 IALSL
+7 IAASL
-12 LLSLTPLI
+12 ILSLTPLLCPMF
-20 LPAIAPAN
+20 LPCGLELSQPTE
-28 YGYCQSVSAA
+28 AA
-38 WYDTDNTFLDR
+38 WYDNENTFLDR
-49 GKQSYNQGQFDQA
+49 GKQAYNQGQFDQA
-62 ITELTQSININKDR
+62 IQALTESIKLNGDR
-76 ADSYYWRALAL
+76 ADSYYWRGLAL

-98 DLNDAIRRDPNSTSC
+98 DLNDAIRLAPDSTSC

-124 GQLDKAIKDFDQALA
+124 GQLDKAIADFDQALA

-153 ATKELAKQQIAK
+153 AAKELEKQKIAK
-165 VNMVPPTSETLE
+165 AKPVEPANTDLAVTTVASNQV
-177 IASSTVPGI
+177 ASSQTG
-186 GPNVFSSSGV
+186 SSV
-196 PAHVARTTSGY
+196 RPHVARTTSAY
-207 VNGKPTYGV
+207 DAKGKPTYGISTGHAGSSV
-216 STSGSG
+216 ST
-222 SSKPTKVATAATKTN
+222 T
-237 TVTVSSNSAPAVTYV
+237 PAVT
-252 SPVATNRPTVTTQD
+252 NQTVI
-266 VVATA
+266 ATA

-283 KELDAKVA
+283 KELEAKVA
-291 REKKEAELAAVERSR
+291 REKKEAELAAAERSR

-312 ELALKEKQMEE
+312 ELALKEKEAEE
-323 RIARQRSKHEVEDA
+323 RIERQRNKHEVEEA
-337 RRMAMANV
+337 RRLAMANNGKV
-345 AKNKPV
+345 KGPAK
-351 TQTADGPEVKV
+351 TTAKAD
-362 AAAAEEESALEV
+362 AETPAEESALDV

-402 AKDAKDFHDYLLKEG
+402 AKDAKDFNDYLLKEG
-417 NFAPDHVKLL
+417 HFAADHVKLL

-517 HSGAAEAGAKGLFRQ
+517 HSGAADPGAKGLFRQ
-532 GNVDITEM
+532 GNVDISEV

-577 KSKGNATTLGEA
+577 KSKGDATTLGEA
-589 FTNMKDKVQQE
+589 FSNMKDKVQQE

-613 KSRWKGNEL
+613 KSRWKGNDL
-622 RLAAPPISPRP
+622 RLAAPPVTPRP
-633 GLSETP
+633 GLAENP

>member
-1 MKRQKH
+1 MKKQQ
-7 IALSL
+7 IAASL
-12 LLSLTPLI
+12 ILSLTPLLCPMF
-20 LPAIAPAN
+20 LPCGLELSQPTE
-28 YGYCQSVSAA
+28 AA
-38 WYDTDNTFLDR
+38 WYDNENTFLDR
-49 GKQSYNQGQFDQA
+49 GKQAYNQGQFDQA
-62 ITELTQSININKDR
+62 IQALTESIKLNGDR
-76 ADSYYWRALAL
+76 ADSYYWRGLAL

-98 DLNDAIRRDPNSTSC
+98 DLNEAIRLAPDSTSC

-124 GQLDKAIKDFDQALA
+124 GQLDKAIADFDQALA

-153 ATKELAKQQIAK
+153 AAKELEKQKIAK
-165 VNMVPPTSETLE
+165 AKPVEPTNAELAVTTVATNQV
-177 IASSTVPGI
+177 ASSQTG
-186 GPNVFSSSGV
+186 SSV
-196 PAHVARTTSGY
+196 RPHVARTTSGY
-207 VNGKPTYGV
+207 DAKGKPTYGISTGHAGSSV
-216 STSGSG
+216 ST
-222 SSKPTKVATAATKTN
+222 T
-237 TVTVSSNSAPAVTYV
+237 PAVT
-252 SPVATNRPTVTTQD
+252 NQTVI
-266 VVATA
+266 ATA

-283 KELDAKVA
+283 KELEAKVA
-291 REKKEAELAAVERSR
+291 REKKEAELAAAERSR

-312 ELALKEKQMEE
+312 ELALKEKEAEE
-323 RIARQRSKHEVEDA
+323 RIERQRNKHEVEEA
-337 RRMAMANV
+337 RRLAMANNGKV
-345 AKNKPV
+345 KGPAK
-351 TQTADGPEVKV
+351 TTAKAD
-362 AAAAEEESALEV
+362 AETPAEESALDV

-402 AKDAKDFHDYLLKEG
+402 AKDAKDFNDYLLKEG
-417 NFAPDHVKLL
+417 HFAADHVKLL

-517 HSGAAEAGAKGLFRQ
+517 HSGAADPGAKGLFRQ
-532 GNVDITEM
+532 GNVDISEV

-577 KSKGNATTLGEA
+577 KSKGDATTLGEA
-589 FTNMKDKVQQE
+589 FSNMKDKVQQE

-613 KSRWKGNEL
+613 KSRWKGNDL
-622 RLAAPPISPRP
+622 RLAAPPVTPRP
-633 GLSETP
+633 GLAENP

>member
-1 MKRQKH
+1 MKKQQ
-7 IALSL
+7 IAASL
-12 LLSLTPLI
+12 ILSLTPLLCPMF
-20 LPAIAPAN
+20 LPCGLELSQPTE
-28 YGYCQSVSAA
+28 AA
-38 WYDTDNTFLDR
+38 WYDNENTFLDR
-49 GKQSYNQGQFDQA
+49 GKQAYNQGQFDQA
-62 ITELTQSININKDR
+62 IQALTESIKLNGDR
-76 ADSYYWRALAL
+76 ADSYYWRGLAL

-98 DLNDAIRRDPNSTSC
+98 DLDAAIRLAPDSTSC

-124 GQLDKAIKDFDQALA
+124 GQLDKAIADFDQALA

-153 ATKELAKQQIAK
+153 AAKELEKQKIAK
-165 VNMVPPTSETLE
+165 AKPVEPANSDLAVTTVASNQ
-177 IASSTVPGI
+177 IASSQTA
-186 GPNVFSSSGV
+186 SSV
-196 PAHVARTTSGY
+196 RPHVARTTSGY
-207 VNGKPTYGV
+207 DAKGKPTYGISTGHAGSSV
-216 STSGSG
+216 ST
-222 SSKPTKVATAATKTN
+222 T
-237 TVTVSSNSAPAVTYV
+237 PAVT
-252 SPVATNRPTVTTQD
+252 NQTVI
-266 VVATA
+266 ATA

-283 KELDAKVA
+283 KELEAKVA
-291 REKKEAELAAVERSR
+291 REKKEAELAAAERSR

-312 ELALKEKQMEE
+312 ELALKEKEAEE
-323 RIARQRSKHEVEDA
+323 RIERQRNKHEVEEA
-337 RRMAMANV
+337 RRLAMANNGKV
-345 AKNKPV
+345 KGPAK
-351 TQTADGPEVKV
+351 TTAKAD
-362 AAAAEEESALEV
+362 AETPAEESALDV

-402 AKDAKDFHDYLLKEG
+402 AKDAKDFNDYLLKEG
-417 NFAPDHVKLL
+417 HFAADHVKLL

-517 HSGAAEAGAKGLFRQ
+517 HSGAADPGAKGLFRQ
-532 GNVDITEM
+532 GNVDISEV

-577 KSKGNATTLGEA
+577 KSKGDATTLGEA
-589 FTNMKDKVQQE
+589 FSSMKDKVQQE

-613 KSRWKGNEL
+613 KSRWKGNDL
-622 RLAAPPISPRP
+622 RLAAPPVTPRP
-633 GLSETP
+633 GLAENP

>member
-1 MKRQKH
+1 MKKRQ
-7 IALSL
+7 IAASL
-12 LLSLTPLI
+12 LLSLTPLLCPMF
-20 LPAIAPAN
+20 LPSGLDLSQPTE
-28 YGYCQSVSAA
+28 AA
-38 WYDTDNTFLDR
+38 WYDNENTFLDR
-49 GKQSYNQGQFDQA
+49 GKQAYNQGQFDQA
-62 ITELTQSININKDR
+62 IQLLTESIKLNGDR
-76 ADSYYWRALAL
+76 ADSFYWRGLAL

-98 DLNDAIRRDPNSTSC
+98 DLTDAIRLAPDSTSC
-113 FLSRGLLYSNL
+113 FLSRGLLYSNM
-124 GQLDKAIKDFDQALA
+124 GRLDKAVADFDQALA

-153 ATKELAKQQIAK
+153 AAKELEKQKIAK
-165 VNMVPPTSETLE
+165 AKPVEPASTELAVTTVSNNQTV
-177 IASSTVPGI
+177 ASSQTG
-186 GPNVFSSSGV
+186 SSV
-196 PAHVARTTSGY
+196 RPHVARTTSGY
-207 VNGKPTYGV
+207 DSKGKPTYGL
-216 STSGSG
+216 STSHPNTG
-222 SSKPTKVATAATKTN
+222 TAS
-237 TVTVSSNSAPAVTYV
+237 TVAVTGQT
-252 SPVATNRPTVTTQD
+252 A
-266 VVATA
+266 VATA

-283 KELDAKVA
+283 KELEAKVA

-312 ELALKEKQMEE
+312 ELALKEKEAEE
-323 RIARQRSKHEVEDA
+323 RIERQRNKHEVEDA
-337 RRMAMANV
+337 RRLAMANN
-345 AKNKPV
+345 AKVKTPAK
-351 TQTADGPEVKV
+351 TTAKTE
-362 AAAAEEESALEV
+362 AESQPEESALDV

-387 GISNFQDSKLNLKYP
+387 GISNFQDNKLNLKYP
-402 AKDAKDFHDYLLKEG
+402 AKDAKDFNDYLLKEG

-427 TNEQATR
+427 VNEQATR

-517 HSGAAEAGAKGLFRQ
+517 HSGAADPGSKGLFRQ
-532 GNVDITEM
+532 GNVDITEV

-577 KSKGNATTLGEA
+577 KSKGDATTLGEA
-589 FTNMKDKVQQE
+589 FSNMKDKVQQE

-613 KSRWKGNEL
+613 KSRWKGNDL
-622 RLAAPPISPRP
+622 RLAAPAVTPRP
-633 GLSETP
+633 GLAENP